1 MDLFTLLEEK
11 TLKNTAPL
19 ADRMRPK
26 SLKDVLGQDHILG
39 EGKFINRCIKSKRLP
54 SIIFYGPPG
63 TGKTTI
69 AKIIAKEVD
78 ANLFQLNAV
87 TSGVK
92 EIREVVEKAKEL
104 LGIYQKKSILFI
116 DEIHRFSKNQQDALL
131 PHVESGIV
139 VLIGATTENPY
150 FQVNNALLSRVTVLK
165 LRELETHDI
174 IMILKRT
181 LKDKIYGL
189 GKFNTKVSDDALKHL
204 ALIASG
210 DARKALNA
218 LEIAVLSTYPD
229 NDGVIKIDMKIA
241 EESIQKR
248 TIQYDRD
255 GDQHYD
261 VISAFIKSIRGSDAD
276 AALHYFAK
284 MIYAGEDPEFIARRL
299 IISASEDIG
308 NADPNALKI
317 AVAAHEAFKVLGM
330 PEGRIPLSQ
339 AIIYLATAPKSNAA
353 IVAIDKALE
362 DVETIHTKVPDHLKD
377 AHYKNAE
384 ALGNG
389 VGYLYPHNYEKN
401 YVKQQYL
408 PNELINR
415 KYYIP
420 SENGYEKK
428 IQSYIDFLKN
438 TDKE

>member
-1 MDLFTLLEEK
+1 M
-11 TLKNTAPL
+11 
-19 ADRMRPK
+19 
-26 SLKDVLGQDHILG
+26 
-39 EGKFINRCIKSKRLP
+39 
-54 SIIFYGPPG
+54 
-63 TGKTTI
+63 
-69 AKIIAKEVD
+69 
-78 ANLFQLNAV
+78 
-87 TSGVK
+87 
-92 EIREVVEKAKEL
+92 
-104 LGIYQKKSILFI
+104 
-116 DEIHRFSKNQQDALL
+116 
-131 PHVESGIV
+131 ESGIV